1 MGKVN
6 PGSLKDWRDG
16 DVVMAADYKQEREL
30 LRVAINDNFDR
41 LIKQVVVQN
50 ANGQTK
56 STANLDEALNILRF
70 KEGANVTLS
79 LDPATATLTIAVTYE
94 NSSVGTAAIADGAVT
109 TVKVA
114 NSAINTIKIA
124 NNAVTEPKI
133 ANNAVSTRT
142 IQNGSVTEP
151 KMSDNSISTRT
162 IQSKA
167 VTEGKLNDAAVITR
181 TIADRAVSTAKL
193 ADRSVTEAK
202 IQVGALDN
210 RYYTESEV
218 DAKLANKTDK
228 TGDHQGTW
236 HGLRVEDIDPD
247 GFDAARITALEKRL
261 DDEEVR
267 DFTISNRLSVVH
279 TDQATPLHITKLE
292 GRTVVNRL
300 GKQGNF
306 YNAGDWTWW
315 GGSRTVENNVLTL
328 TGNGSSNIPQIMAS
342 GGIGNV
348 PSVGDAL
355 LLRVKITARTEGIKS
370 LRTYL
375 YRDGYGRFGEKVIDL
390 PTPNKTYHLV
400 SAFPVTQSLIDAW
413 DKTDPSFGVRVA
425 FTTEDAA
432 SAEGKSVDIEQVALY
447 DIPSADVSLDEAA
460 LDAKYPY
467 VDSMQNLSGFYLKR
481 YGKNLFNAAEFVANN
496 SSHYTMGADSSSI
509 VKPAGVLDNRAW
521 NNVFMFRLLPNT
533 TYTLSVGT
541 PSVPIQSNNNATS
554 NGHGGNSRVTFTTD
568 AAGLHGF
575 KFAANIPEEVVVT
588 DIMLNIGA
596 EPLPFEPQNND
607 YLYADVEL
615 ASNTNGTVKD
625 VLEYRDG
632 RYWKVKQFNQVVL
645 DGRWEWTHA
654 GSYDGFR
661 TIRIPKGSGFA
672 QDREWSGDGVVG
684 VKYDGSILN
693 VNNASLS
700 PDTIGIGV
708 WSNPNEPNSDF
719 LLSVKN
725 YDAGWDPDVNPN
737 SNAIKA
743 FLNGWRAITDN
754 GTKYTHWVSIL
765 NPNPNN
771 VVTDEDYVASVKAPG
786 WTGWATLQY
795 QLADSVVE
803 EVTDKVEGAISLY
816 EGDNQVEMGEAVVVR
831 EKITAFNGIPNGYAE
846 FNHITLSPLNYPAKE
861 FIQLYEND
869 SHKKINVIITGTHS
883 YGKVRG
889 RISPIELYDPSAT
902 YTITYIAEPYQLSS
916 AAQSVD
922 VQYTA
927 NVKTALDR
935 NIQDVAD
942 LSTRVST
949 FPSIYARKHQEQWI
963 QPTLLNGWSGVA
975 RYYKDELGTVH
986 VMCSI
991 SGGIAMSGAVLFV
1004 LPEGYRPDISPS
1016 RTFVAYTNTSAPTPD
1031 IAFVDVHTDG
1041 RVRIASSEFK
1051 NPTFAFSISFRAR

>member
-124 NNAVTEPKI
+124 NNAVTEPKV

-167 VTEGKLNDAAVITR
+167 VTEGKLNDAAVTTR
-181 TIADRAVSTAKL
+181 TIADRAVNTAKL

-210 RYYTESEV
+210 RYYTEAEV
-218 DAKLANKTDK
+218 DAKLANKTDR

-261 DDEEVR
+261 NDEEVR

-279 TDQATPLHITKLE
+279 TDQATPLHLKRLE
-292 GRTVVNRL
+292 GRTVVNHVPLFDSGMWEIATNHTVLSATELEVEGNTTTPPQGQTTFILERAKPNTTYTLSVDKDDGIRVNFTPRDASNNILSYNPIDGTARSRTITTPSNVDHIIISIDANLRL
-300 GKQGNF
+300 GTFRVRNVILVEHSQPQEF
-306 YNAGDWTWW
+306 VAG
-315 GGSRTVENNVLTL
+315 
-328 TGNGSSNIPQIMAS
+328 M
-342 GGIGNV
+342 
-348 PSVGDAL
+348 
-355 LLRVKITARTEGIKS
+355 K
-370 LRTYL
+370 
-375 YRDGYGRFGEKVIDL
+375 
-390 PTPNKTYHLV
+390 
-400 SAFPVTQSLIDAW
+400 
-413 DKTDPSFGVRVA
+413 
-425 FTTEDAA
+425 
-432 SAEGKSVDIEQVALY
+432 
-447 DIPSADVSLDEAA
+447 
-460 LDAKYPY
+460 
-467 VDSMQNLSGFYLKR
+467 NLSGFYLKR
-481 YGKNLFNAAEFVANN
+481 YGKNLLPPFNEWDSINELANVIEPYKLELT
-496 SSHYTMGADSSSI
+496 SDAPYTNPSEVVI
-509 VKPAGVLDNRAW
+509 PC
-521 NNVFMFRLLPNT
+521 LPNQ
-533 TYTLSVGT
+533 TYSRN
-541 PSVPIQSNNNATS
+541 III
-554 NGHGGNSRVTFTTD
+554 SRVGESYMQVSTLDAEGNVLTANTLQTFTTESN
-568 AAGLHGF
+568 ATHLRIRVYKNQTATGTF
-575 KFAANIPEEVVVT
+575 IWENPV
-588 DIMLNIGA
+588 LNLGS
-596 EPLPFEPQNND
+596 EPIPFEPQNSD
-607 YLYADVEL
+607 YLFADVEL
-615 ASNTNGTVKD
+615 ASNANAKD

-632 RYWKVKQFNQVVL
+632 RYWKVKQFNQTVL
-645 DGRWEWTHA
+645 DGRWEWAYA
-654 GSYDGFR
+654 GSFDGYR

-672 QDREWSGDGVVG
+672 QDREWSDASVVG

-693 VNNASLS
+693 VDNASLS

-708 WSNPNEPNSDF
+708 WSNPNDPNSDF

-725 YDAGWDPDVNPN
+725 YDAGWVPDVNPN

-743 FLNGWRAITDN
+743 LMNGWRALTNN

-803 EVTDKVEGAISLY
+803 DVTDKVEGAISLY

-846 FNHITLSPLNYPAKE
+846 FNHTTLSPLNYPAE
-861 FIQLYEND
+861 ELIQLYEND

-902 YTITYIAEPYQLSS
+902 YTITYIAEPWQLSS

-935 NIQDVAD
+935 TIQDVAD
-942 LSTRVST
+942 LSTRVSAV
-949 FPSIYARKHQEQWI
+949 PSIYARKHQEQWI

-975 RYYKDELGTVH
+975 RYYKDELGIVH
-986 VMCSI
+986 VMCNI

-1016 RTFVAYTNTSAPTPD
+1016 RTFVAYTNTSAPMPD

>member
-56 STANLDEALNILRF
+56 STANLDEALNILHF

-167 VTEGKLNDAAVITR
+167 VTEGKLNDAAVTTR
-181 TIADRAVSTAKL
+181 TIADRAVNTAKL

-210 RYYTESEV
+210 RYYTEAEV

-236 HGLRVEDIDPD
+236 HGLRVEDIDPE

-279 TDQATPLHITKLE
+279 TDQATSLHITKLE
-292 GRTVVNRL
+292 GRTVVNHL
-300 GKQGNF
+300 PLFDSGLWAIAANHTVLSATELEVEGNTTTPPQGQTAF
-306 YNAGDWTWW
+306 
-315 GGSRTVENNVLTL
+315 TL
-328 TGNGSSNIPQIMAS
+328 K
-342 GGIGNV
+342 
-348 PSVGDAL
+348 
-355 LLRVKITARTEGIKS
+355 RVK
-370 LRTYL
+370 
-375 YRDGYGRFGEKVIDL
+375 
-390 PTPNKTYHLV
+390 
-400 SAFPVTQSLIDAW
+400 
-413 DKTDPSFGVRVA
+413 
-425 FTTEDAA
+425 
-432 SAEGKSVDIEQVALY
+432 
-447 DIPSADVSLDEAA
+447 
-460 LDAKYPY
+460 
-467 VDSMQNLSGFYLKR
+467 
-481 YGKNLFNAAEFVANN
+481 
-496 SSHYTMGADSSSI
+496 
-509 VKPAGVLDNRAW
+509 
-521 NNVFMFRLLPNT
+521 PNT
-533 TYTLSVGT
+533 TYTLSVDKDDGVRVNFTPRDASNNILSYNPIDGTARSMTITT
-541 PSVPIQSNNNATS
+541 PSNVDNIAISIDANLRLGTFRVRNVILVEHSQPQEFVVGMKNLSGFYMKRYGKNLIPPFNEWDSINSLANVIEPYKLELTS
-554 NGHGGNSRVTFTTD
+554 DAPFTNPSEVIIPCLPNQTYSRNIVISRVGESYMQVSTLDAEGNVLTANTLQTFTTESNATHLRIRVYKNQ
-568 AAGLHGF
+568 AATGTF
-575 KFAANIPEEVVVT
+575 IWENPV
-588 DIMLNIGA
+588 LNLGS
-596 EPLPFEPQNND
+596 EPIPFEPQNSD
-607 YLYADVEL
+607 YLFADVEL
-615 ASNTNGTVKD
+615 ASNANAKD

-632 RYWKVKQFNQVVL
+632 RYWKVKRFNKIVL
-645 DGRWEWTHA
+645 DGSYEWRRTGTLSGWRIIA
-654 GSYDGFR
+654 VPKANGVALDRLYGEFPNVVRYDGLR
-661 TIRIPKGSGFA
+661 LIPGALSA
-672 QDREWSGDGVVG
+672 DGANVVG
-684 VKYDGSILN
+684 
-693 VNNASLS
+693 A
-700 PDTIGIGV
+700 GV
-708 WSNPNEPNSDF
+708 WNNPDNPIDSFAITVADADSGWISGVEPNANA
-719 LLSVKN
+719 VK
-725 YDAGWDPDVNPN
+725 A
-737 SNAIKA
+737 
-743 FLNGWRAITDN
+743 LMNGWRATNHN
-754 GTKYTHWVSIL
+754 GTRYTYWAPIL
-765 NPNPNN
+765 SSGS
-771 VVTDEDYVASVKAPG
+771 VVNDENYVANNKAPG
-786 WTGWATLQY
+786 WTGWAMLQY

-803 EVTDKVEGAISLY
+803 DVTDKVEGAISLY

-831 EKITAFNGIPNGYAE
+831 EDATPSQSSTGEFWIINDTSSLHAASALRYPVEDFVAVYRNG
-846 FNHITLSPLNYPAKE
+846 
-861 FIQLYEND
+861 QQD
-869 SHKKINVIITGTHS
+869 SSWEKFTGTNTN
-883 YGKVRG
+883 GKWKL
-889 RISPIELYDPSAT
+889 RILSNLYDPSAS
-902 YTITYIAEPYQLSS
+902 YSVTYIAEPYQYS
-916 AAQSVD
+916 ANAQSVD

-935 NIQDVAD
+935 TIQDVAD
-942 LSTRVST
+942 LSTRVSAV
-949 FPSIYARKHQEQWI
+949 PSIYARKGQEPWI
-963 QPTLLNGWSGVA
+963 EPTLLNGWSGVA
-975 RYYKDELGTVH
+975 RYYKDEFGTVH
-986 VMCSI
+986 ATCSI
-991 SGGIAMSGAVLFV
+991 SGGIATSGTVLFV

-1016 RTFVAYTNTSAPTPD
+1016 RTFVAYTTTSAPTPD

-1051 NPTFAFSISFRAR
+1051 NPTFAFSISFRAK

>member
-79 LDPATATLTIAVTYE
+79 LDPATATLTITVTYE

-124 NNAVTEPKI
+124 NNAVTEPKV

-181 TIADRAVSTAKL
+181 TIADRAVNTAKL

-267 DFTISNRLSVVH
+267 NFTISNRLSVVH
-279 TDQATPLHITKLE
+279 TDQATPLHLKRLE
-292 GRTVVNRL
+292 GRTVVNHVPL
-300 GKQGNF
+300 FDSGMWEIATNHTVLSATELEVEGNTTTPPQG
-306 YNAGDWTWW
+306 
-315 GGSRTVENNVLTL
+315 
-328 TGNGSSNIPQIMAS
+328 Q
-342 GGIGNV
+342 
-348 PSVGDAL
+348 
-355 LLRVKITARTEGIKS
+355 
-370 LRTYL
+370 
-375 YRDGYGRFGEKVIDL
+375 
-390 PTPNKTYHLV
+390 
-400 SAFPVTQSLIDAW
+400 
-413 DKTDPSFGVRVA
+413 
-425 FTTEDAA
+425 TTFILER
-432 SAEGKSVDIEQVALY
+432 
-447 DIPSADVSLDEAA
+447 
-460 LDAKYPY
+460 AK
-467 VDSMQNLSGFYLKR
+467 
-481 YGKNLFNAAEFVANN
+481 
-496 SSHYTMGADSSSI
+496 
-509 VKPAGVLDNRAW
+509 
-521 NNVFMFRLLPNT
+521 PNT
-533 TYTLSVGT
+533 TYTLSVDKDDGIRVNFTPRDASNNVLSYNPIDGTERSRTITT
-541 PSVPIQSNNNATS
+541 PSNVDNIVISIDANLRLGTFRVRNVILVEHSQPQEFVVGMKNLSGFYMKRYGKNLLPPFNEWDFIYSGSTIIDSYKLILNAESSFLINDVYVKVPKNTDLRLSAIHDGVMTVLGDDNQLILSSANPTIVFNSGNYDKLIVRFG
-554 NGHGGNSRVTFTTD
+554 NGNLG
-568 AAGLHGF
+568 
-575 KFAANIPEEVVVT
+575 
-588 DIMLNIGA
+588 IGTYYFENPILSLGS
-596 EPLPFEPQNND
+596 EPIPFEPQNSD
-607 YLYADVEL
+607 YLFADVEL
-615 ASNTNGTVKD
+615 ASNANAKD

-654 GSYDGFR
+654 GGFNGFR

-708 WSNPNEPNSDF
+708 WSNPDEPNSDF

-743 FLNGWRAITDN
+743 LLNGWRAITDN

-795 QLADSVVE
+795 QLADPVVE

-816 EGDNQVEMGEAVVVR
+816 EGDNLVEMGEAVVVR
-831 EKITAFNGIPNGYAE
+831 EKITAFNGMPNGYAE
-846 FNHITLSPLNYPAKE
+846 FNHTTLSPLNYPTKE